1 MLSKL
6 QPSPANTASLWM
18 RSLVSYVAM
27 IGSSIG
33 VFLLIRAIGEANSGE
48 GVSQAASKMVDVPA
62 APPVH
67 VLPHVL
73 GALLAV
79 IVVGRSLGFLLAKL
93 GQPRVIGEM
102 LAGILL
108 GPSVLGRLSPEV
120 MQFLIPT
127 NIVPLLGIISQLGI
141 ILYMFL
147 VGLELNVSQ
156 LKSKSHAS
164 IAISHAS
171 ILAPFLLGSGMA
183 IWLHERLAPEGVP
196 FTSFAMFMGVAM
208 AITAFPVLARI
219 LADRGIDKTSL
230 GAIAIS
236 CAAADDVTAWCLLA
250 LVAGVSQADLS
261 GAIRTSILAFAYV
274 GLVILIARNFGG
286 RIAAIG
292 NRLSSARLTVWIL
305 VTVLAS
311 TLITESIGIHA
322 IFGAFLIGAIIPHD
336 SFISKE
342 FRTKLSDVVS
352 ILLLPAFFAVTG
364 MRTEIGLLS
373 GPVDWL
379 ICLGII
385 LVATSGKFG
394 GTLIAARFTGL
405 DWKTS
410 ASLGALMNTR
420 GLMEL
425 IVLNVGLDLGVISPT
440 LFTMMVIMALTTTIA
455 TSPALNLIEW
465 LSNSIELRTTQLA
478 DGSTLALPECQTC
491 KHHREKFQ
499 AIGLGVF
506 FVSLFSCGTLWIV
519 AIPTGLVLLFVS
531 MIKCS
536 ECRKL
541 R

>member
-1 MLSKL
+1 MLI
-6 QPSPANTASLWM
+6 
-18 RSLVSYVAM
+18 RSIGENHSGQLVS
-27 IGSSIG
+27 
-33 VFLLIRAIGEANSGE
+33 RATEKLADIP
-48 GVSQAASKMVDVPA
+48 PA
-62 APPVH
+62 PSLH

-73 GALLAV
+73 GSLLAV
-79 IVVGRSLGFLLAKL
+79 IIVGRGLGLCLAKV

-102 LAGILL
+102 LAGIVL
-108 GPSVLGRLSPEV
+108 GPSILGRISPDAMHV
-120 MQFLIPT
+120 LVPVSIL
-127 NIVPLLGIISQLGI
+127 PLLGIISQLGI

-147 VGLELNVSQ
+147 VGLELNVGQ
-156 LKSKSHAS
+156 LKAKAHAS

-171 ILAPFLLGSGMA
+171 ILAPFLLGSGLA

-250 LVAGVSQADLS
+250 FVAGVSQSDLS
-261 GAIRTSILAFAYV
+261 GAIRTSILAFGYV
-274 GLVILIARNFGG
+274 AAVVLIARNFRG
-286 RIAAIG
+286 RFATLAS
-292 NRLSSARLTVWIL
+292 NLSSTRLTVWIL

-322 IFGAFLIGAIIPHD
+322 VFGAFLIGAIIPHD

-364 MRTEIGLLS
+364 MRTEIGLLIS
-373 GPVDWL
+373 PVDWL
-379 ICLGII
+379 ICFAII
-385 LVATSGKFG
+385 LVATIGKFG
-394 GTLIAARFTGL
+394 GTLVAARITGL

-425 IVLNVGLDLGVISPT
+425 IVLNVGLELGVISPT
-440 LFTMMVIMALTTTIA
+440 LFTMMVIMALVTTLA
-455 TSPALNLIEW
+455 TTPALGLIAW
-465 LSNSIELRTTQLA
+465 ISDSIDFRTKEVEH
-478 DGSTLALPECQTC
+478 DLALPVSECQAC
-491 KHHREKFQ
+491 KQHREKFQ

-506 FVSLFSCGTLWIV
+506 VVSLFSCGTLWIV
-519 AIPTGLVLLFVS
+519 AIPIGLILLMIS
-531 MIKCS
+531 MVKCQD
-536 ECRKL
+536 CRGQKRL
-541 R
+541 DL

>member
-1 MLSKL
+1 MMLSST
-6 QPSPANTASLWM
+6 QPSQSHSTTAWK
-18 RSLVSYVAM
+18 RSLIGYAAM
-27 IGSSIG
+27 IVVSVC
-33 VFLLIRAIGEANSGE
+33 VFMLIRSIGEAHAGR
-48 GVSQAASKMVDVPA
+48 GVSQVAATTFAPA
-62 APPVH
+62 APSVH

-73 GALLAV
+73 AALLAV
-79 IVVGRSLGFLLAKL
+79 IIVGRSLGYLLAKA

-108 GPSVLGRLSPEV
+108 GPSVLGRISPEA
-120 MQFLIPT
+120 MQFLLPSGI
-127 NIVPLLGIISQLGI
+127 IPLLGIISQLGI

-156 LKSKSHAS
+156 LKSKAHAS

-171 ILAPFLLGSGMA
+171 ILAPFLLGSGLA

-196 FTSFAMFMGVAM
+196 FTSFSLFMGVAM

-250 LVAGVSQADLS
+250 LVAGVTQSDLS
-261 GAIRTSILAFAYV
+261 GAIRTSLLAIGYV
-274 GLVILIARNFGG
+274 SAVVLVARNFGG
-286 RIAAIG
+286 RIAAFG
-292 NRLSSARLTVWIL
+292 SSLSSTRLTVWIL

-336 SFISKE
+336 SLISKE

-364 MRTEIGLLS
+364 MRTQIGLLS
-373 GPVDWL
+373 SPMDWL
-379 ICLGII
+379 VCVAII
-385 LVATSGKFG
+385 LVATLGKFG
-394 GTLIAARFTGL
+394 GTLIAAKVAGL

-425 IVLNVGLDLGVISPT
+425 IVLNVGLDLGIISPT
-440 LFTMMVIMALTTTIA
+440 LFTMMVIMALVTTVA
-455 TSPALNLIEW
+455 TTPTLSLIERISS
-465 LSNSIELRTTQLA
+465 LL
-478 DGSTLALPECQTC
+478 DGSRAAT
-491 KHHREKFQ
+491 K
-499 AIGLGVF
+499 
-506 FVSLFSCGTLWIV
+506 
-519 AIPTGLVLLFVS
+519 
-531 MIKCS
+531 
-536 ECRKL
+536 
-541 R
+541 